1 MKPIYLKDE
10 KRYGFREAPSL
21 SRLMFLDYGI
31 IYNELISCK
40 EESSYKQRLQWLAEK
55 GERLNPRLNCP
66 FCRTGK
72 AMIFAYE
79 VSPSGLLYTES
90 SLTSCHKGDCKTSLI
105 KLLKTSKSGLVETRF
120 SQILVNGR
128 NGKERQQLGNLYRVI
143 FGLPKS
149 FTDQQALNLFEN
161 SEVN

>member
-40 EESSYKQRLQWLAEK
+40 EESSYKERLQWLTKK
-55 GERLNPRLNCP
+55 GENIFPSLDCP
-66 FCRTGK
+66 FCRGGK
-72 AMIFAYE
+72 VMLFGYE
-79 VSPSGLLYTES
+79 VSPNGLLYTES
-90 SLTSCHKGDCKTSLI
+90 TLTSCYKGDCKTSLS
-105 KLLKTSKSGLVETRF
+105 KLLKSSKSRLVETRF

-128 NGKERQQLGNLYRVI
+128 NGKERRQLGSLYRLL
-143 FGLPKS
+143 FGLPKN
-149 FTDQQALNLFEN
+149 FTDQQALNLFEK
-161 SEVN
+161 SGVN